1 MTTADDDGRAGQAF
15 PWLHYVVAGVK
26 IVFVLAIFRLFSTP
40 FSEEMFGE
48 QWLPMPTWDWALA
61 STTPVLLILLA
72 RRPADW
78 AALSGERTILRI
90 ALTFYLAYGLVF
102 AALQSEEVLWVSVAA
117 GLVGFVAMR
126 HLDSKESDHA
136 G

>member
-1 MTTADDDGRAGQAF
+1 MTTTGDDGRAGQTV
-15 PWLHYVVAGVK
+15 PWLYYAVAGVK
-26 IVFVLAIFRLFSTP
+26 IVFVLAIFRLLSTP

-72 RRPADW
+72 RRPVDW
-78 AALSGERTILRI
+78 AALSSERTILRI

-102 AALQSEEVLWVSVAA
+102 AALQSKEVLWVSVAA
-117 GLVGFVAMR
+117 GLAGLLAIS
-126 HLDSKESDHA
+126 HLNSKEADHDS
-136 G
+136 